1 MWIRSGPGS
10 LCRLVFIM
18 FVTAYEI
25 INQTTAAYHK
35 DSKLHVLTRPQ
46 TCSYVKKTLELVK
59 YQDYPARRDVVIN

>member
-1 MWIRSGPGS
+1 
-10 LCRLVFIM
+10 M